1 MAHQAAG
8 TTGRKVVMKSGV
20 LSLRGRIGLR
30 GWGITTRAP
39 RRLSN
44 RHWLGQLCVP
54 SLRGGSAD
62 SARSSITEHALAL
75 VNPIN
80 YHANDVIIQRA
91 KRHPLSS
98 RVICSIESAL

>member
-1 MAHQAAG
+1 
-8 TTGRKVVMKSGV
+8 MKSGV

-54 SLRGGSAD
+54 SFGRGAD
-62 SARSSITEHALAL
+62 SACSHITQPALAPL
-75 VNPIN
+75 NPIN
-80 YHANDVIIQRA
+80 YHAGDVIT
-91 KRHPLSS
+91 
-98 RVICSIESAL
+98 